1 MLAADLAMGRDDYGM
16 RWIQAYR
23 QRTKESETGLKSVE
37 VLERGATNL
46 TDAERAYLQIKE
58 RIITVQMPPGSVIQ
72 EAQLIQELG
81 LGRTPIREAL
91 KQLKSENLVVF
102 APRRGMF
109 VSDVAITD
117 LQQIYEVRVELESL
131 CARLAAQRIT
141 PEQLGELKSLMAECR
156 ESDQDDKELVLSL
169 DRRFHQLMAEA
180 AGNKFLRSEVEK
192 FYNLSLRVWYLA
204 INSIQSQDV
213 DVDAHFEIERAIEIR
228 DADRSERRMRE
239 HIRHFHNMIKL
250 YL

>member
-1 MLAADLAMGRDDYGM
+1 MLEGD
-16 RWIQAYR
+16 
-23 QRTKESETGLKSVE
+23 V
-37 VLERGATNL
+37 TNL
-46 TDAERAYLQIKE
+46 TDADRAYRQIKE
-58 RIITVQMPPGSVIQ
+58 KIITVQMPPGSVIQ
-72 EAQLIQELG
+72 EARLIEELG

-91 KQLKSENLVVF
+91 KQLQSENLVVV

-141 PEQLGELKSLMAECR
+141 PEQLSKLKGLMVECR
-156 ESDQDDKELVLSL
+156 GSGQDDKESILSL

-213 DVDAHFEIERAIEIR
+213 DVDAHFEIVHAIETQ
-228 DADRSERRMRE
+228 DCDGSERRMRE
-239 HIRHFHNMIKL
+239 HIQHFHDTIRL

>member
-1 MLAADLAMGRDDYGM
+1 
-16 RWIQAYR
+16 
-23 QRTKESETGLKSVE
+23 VE
-37 VLERGATNL
+37 VIERDAISL
-46 TDAERAYLQIKE
+46 TDADRAYLRIKE
-58 RIITVQMPPGSVIQ
+58 KIITVQMLPGSVIQ
-72 EAQLIQELG
+72 EARLIQELG

-91 KQLKSENLVVF
+91 KRLQTENLVVV

-117 LQQIYEVRVELESL
+117 LQQIFEVRVELEGL

-141 PEQLGELKSLMAECR
+141 PAQLSDLRSLVVECR
-156 ESDQDDKELVLSL
+156 RSNQGDKELVLSL
-169 DRRFHQLMAEA
+169 DRRFHQLMAES

-213 DVDAHFEIERAIEIR
+213 DVAAHFAIADAIETR
-228 DADRSERRMRE
+228 DCDRSERRTRE
-239 HIRHFHNMIKL
+239 HIQHFHNMIKL

>member
-1 MLAADLAMGRDDYGM
+1 MIERDVM
-16 RWIQAYR
+16 
-23 QRTKESETGLKSVE
+23 T
-37 VLERGATNL
+37 L
-46 TDAERAYLQIKE
+46 TDADRAYLQIKE
-58 RIITVQMPPGSVIQ
+58 KIITVQMPPGSVIQ
-72 EAQLIQELG
+72 ETRLIEELG

-91 KQLKSENLVVF
+91 KQLQSENLVVV

-141 PEQLGELKSLMAECR
+141 PEQLSELKSLMAECR
-156 ESDQDDKELVLSL
+156 RSDQDDKELVLSL
-169 DRRFHQLMAEA
+169 DRRFHQLMAES

-213 DVDAHFEIERAIEIR
+213 DVDAHFEIAHAIETR
-228 DADRSERRMRE
+228 DCDRSERRMRE
-239 HIRHFHNMIKL
+239 HIRHFHDTIKM

>member
-1 MLAADLAMGRDDYGM
+1 VIERDAM
-16 RWIQAYR
+16 
-23 QRTKESETGLKSVE
+23 T
-37 VLERGATNL
+37 L
-46 TDAERAYLQIKE
+46 TDADRAYLQIKE
-58 RIITVQMPPGSVIQ
+58 KIITVQMPPGSVIQ
-72 EAQLIQELG
+72 EARLIQELG

-91 KQLKSENLVVF
+91 KQLQSENLVVV
-102 APRRGMF
+102 APSRGMF

-141 PEQLGELKSLMAECR
+141 PEQLSELKNLMAECR
-156 ESDQDDKELVLSL
+156 RSDRDDKELVLSL
-169 DRRFHQLMAEA
+169 DRRFHQLMAES
-180 AGNKFLRSEVEK
+180 AGNKFLRGEVEK

-213 DVDAHFEIERAIEIR
+213 DVDAHIEIAHAIETG
-228 DADRSERRMRE
+228 DCDRSERRTRE
-239 HIRHFHNMIKL
+239 HIQHFHNMIKL

>member
-1 MLAADLAMGRDDYGM
+1 
-16 RWIQAYR
+16 
-23 QRTKESETGLKSVE
+23 VE
-37 VLERGATNL
+37 VLERDAMNL
-46 TDAERAYLQIKE
+46 TDADKAYLQIKE
-58 RIITVQMPPGSVIQ
+58 KIITVQMPPGSVIQ
-72 EAQLIQELG
+72 EAGLIEELG

-91 KQLKSENLVVF
+91 KQLQSENLVVV

-109 VSDVAITD
+109 VSDVAMTD

-131 CARLAAQRIT
+131 CSRLAARRIT
-141 PEQLGELKSLMAECR
+141 PEQLSELTSLMAECR
-156 ESDQDDKELVLSL
+156 RSDPGDKELILSL

-213 DVDAHFEIERAIEIR
+213 DVDAHFEIADAIETR
-228 DADRSERRMRE
+228 DCDRSERRMRE
-239 HIRHFHNMIKL
+239 HIQHFHNTIRL

>member
-1 MLAADLAMGRDDYGM
+1 MDM
-16 RWIQAYR
+16 
-23 QRTKESETGLKSVE
+23 
-37 VLERGATNL
+37 LERDVMTL
-46 TDAERAYLQIKE
+46 TDADRAYLQIKE
-58 RIITVQMPPGSVIQ
+58 KIITVQMPPGSVIQ
-72 EAQLIQELG
+72 EARLIQELG

-91 KQLKSENLVVF
+91 KQLESENLVVV

-141 PEQLGELKSLMAECR
+141 PEQLSELKSLLAECR
-156 ESDQDDKELVLSL
+156 RSDQDDKELVLSL
-169 DRRFHQLMAEA
+169 DRRFHQLMAES
-180 AGNKFLRSEVEK
+180 AGNKFLRGEVEK

-213 DVDAHFEIERAIEIR
+213 DVDAHFEIAHAIETG
-228 DADRSERRMRE
+228 DCDRSERRTRE
-239 HIRHFHNMIKL
+239 HIQHFHNMIKL

>member
-1 MLAADLAMGRDDYGM
+1 M
-16 RWIQAYR
+16 
-23 QRTKESETGLKSVE
+23 
-37 VLERGATNL
+37 LERDVMNL
-46 TDAERAYLQIKE
+46 TDADRAYLQIKE
-58 RIITVQMPPGSVIQ
+58 KIITVQMPPGSVIQ
-72 EAQLIQELG
+72 EAKLIKELG

-91 KQLKSENLVVF
+91 KQLQSENLVVV

-109 VSDVAITD
+109 VSDVAISD

-141 PEQLGELKSLMAECR
+141 PEQLSELKSLMAKCR
-156 ESDQDDKELVLSL
+156 GSDRGDKELVLSL
-169 DRRFHQLMAEA
+169 DRHFHQLMAEA
-180 AGNKFLRSEVEK
+180 AGNRFLRSEVEK

-213 DVDAHFEIERAIEIR
+213 DVDAHFEIAHAIETR
-228 DADRSERRMRE
+228 DCDRSERRMRE
-239 HIRHFHNMIKL
+239 HFRHFHNTIKL

>member
-1 MLAADLAMGRDDYGM
+1 MPEKDVM
-16 RWIQAYR
+16 
-23 QRTKESETGLKSVE
+23 S
-37 VLERGATNL
+37 L
-46 TDAERAYLQIKE
+46 TDADRAYLQIKE
-58 RIITVQMPPGSVIQ
+58 KIITVQMPPGSVIQ
-72 EAQLIQELG
+72 EAGLIQELG

-91 KQLKSENLVVF
+91 KQLQSESLVVV

-131 CARLAAQRIT
+131 CSRLAAQRIT
-141 PEQLGELKSLMAECR
+141 PEQLGELTSLMAECR
-156 ESDQDDKELVLSL
+156 CSDQADKELVLSL

-204 INSIQSQDV
+204 INSIQPQDV
-213 DVDAHFEIERAIEIR
+213 DVDAHFEIARAIETR
-228 DADRSERRMRE
+228 DCDRSERRMRE
-239 HIRHFHNMIKL
+239 HIQHFHNTIRL